1 MPKILAG
8 IDIFSPENVAG
19 FIATAI
25 VAILGF
31 LITWLFISLILR
43 PIKKSLKENRQET
56 GKVLDE
62 VEQAHVALA
71 QARETL
77 RQEEAAWQEE
87 KARLITESNKAAA
100 KEREKIMEEAHE
112 EARVVLERAR
122 EQAQALH
129 SDEEQKVKAR
139 VTHLTMRVLEEVLH
153 RDDADETKVL
163 ELTEQLQKKE
173 L

>member
-62 VEQAHVALA
+62 VEQAHEALA

-100 KEREKIMEEAHE
+100 KEREKIMEEARE
-112 EARVVLERAR
+112 EACVILERAQ

-139 VTHLTMRVLEEVLH
+139 VTHLTMRVLEEVLD
-153 RDDADETKVL
+153 RNDADETEVL
-163 ELTEQLQKKE
+163 KLTEQLQKKE